1 MLERTALS
9 LLCST
14 DSQRSRCV
22 EVDALNIQEL
32 IVIMLICLVIDYAEE
47 IMKILYYVAFWI
59 IVGFFYLLGSIF
71 VGIFWIVDKLLG
83 FIHGE

>member
-1 MLERTALS
+1 
-9 LLCST
+9 
-14 DSQRSRCV
+14 
-22 EVDALNIQEL
+22 LNIQEL

>member
-1 MLERTALS
+1 M
-9 LLCST
+9 
-14 DSQRSRCV
+14 
-22 EVDALNIQEL
+22 NIQEL

-71 VGIFWIVDKLLG
+71 VGMIWIVDKLLG

>member
-1 MLERTALS
+1 
-9 LLCST
+9 
-14 DSQRSRCV
+14 
-22 EVDALNIQEL
+22 LNIQEL

-71 VGIFWIVDKLLG
+71 VGMIWIVDKLLG